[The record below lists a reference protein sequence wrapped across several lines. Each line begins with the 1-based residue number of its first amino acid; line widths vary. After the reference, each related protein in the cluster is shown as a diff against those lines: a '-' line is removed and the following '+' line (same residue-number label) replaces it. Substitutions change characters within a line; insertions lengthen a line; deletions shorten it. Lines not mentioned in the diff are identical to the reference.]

1 MPVKFTLQP
10 KTYTKQMR
18 KEFDHKR
25 LNRVFVLWLYRSG
38 QLDKYVREINL
49 ARASRGLIPHGF
61 DIHHIVPLSG
71 GGTNRLS
78 NLCLIEK
85 SLHKFIN
92 KNCFDPVLKD
102 IKEGETITVP
112 VPDFGRIAFRHQY
125 SDWINKF
132 YPKTKIIDKK

>member
-1 MPVKFTLQP
+1 MPVQFTLQP
-10 KTYTKQMR
+10 KEYTKQMR

-38 QLDKYVREINL
+38 QLDPYVREINL

-92 KNCFDPVLKD
+92 KNCFDPVLKN
-102 IKEGETITVP
+102 IQEGESVIVP
-112 VPDFGRIAFRHQY
+112 VPDFGRIAFRRQY
-125 SDWINKF
+125 VSWINQVLSDSSK
-132 YPKTKIIDKK
+132 KI

>member
-1 MPVKFTLQP
+1 MPVQFTLQP
-10 KTYTKQMR
+10 KEYTKEMR

-38 QLDKYVREINL
+38 QLDPYVREINL

-61 DIHHIVPLSG
+61 DIHHIIPLSG

-92 KNCFDPVLKD
+92 KNCFDPVLKN
-102 IKEGETITVP
+102 IKE
-112 VPDFGRIAFRHQY
+112 
-125 SDWINKF
+125 
-132 YPKTKIIDKK
+132 

>member
-1 MPVKFTLQP
+1 MPVEFTLQP
-10 KTYTKQMR
+10 KTYTKEKR

-25 LNRVFVLWLYRSG
+25 LNRIFVLWLYRSG
-38 QLDKYVREINL
+38 QLDPYVREINL
-49 ARASRGLIPHGF
+49 ARVSRGLIPHGF

-92 KNCFDPVLKD
+92 KYCFDPVLKN
-102 IKEGETITVP
+102 IQEGQTVTVP

-125 SDWINKF
+125 ATWINQVLNSFRQK
-132 YPKTKIIDKK
+132 